1 MGEHEQPFGS
11 GPNGEIRPVPP
22 GAQEAADTYDAKY
35 GDEIDPNKYG
45 PSGEYR
51 TMAVGDATRDMAR
64 SELED
69 RNAVE
74 KLGQLASEP
83 GEEASAE
90 LREYIKSLGS
100 DFGSYT
106 YTQEDGDY
114 FVYHHFVDL
123 SNDRV
128 LYFNFGGY
136 GISLGDVETLTPAQ
150 ADAKKEE
157 IDAMPEISFDK
168 EPGDNK

>member
-1 MGEHEQPFGS
+1 MSEHEQPFGS
-11 GPNGEIRPVPP
+11 GPGGEVRPVPA
-22 GAQEAADTYDAKY
+22 GAQEAADAYEAKY
-35 GDEIDPNKYG
+35 GDEIDPNKHG

-51 TMAVGDATRDMAR
+51 ATGEFARDQAR

-74 KLGQLASEP
+74 KLGELAGQP
-83 GEEASAE
+83 GEDASAE
-90 LREYIKSLGS
+90 LREYVKSLNS
-100 DFGSYT
+100 EFGSYT

-128 LYFNFGGY
+128 LYFNYGGY
-136 GISLGDVETLTPAQ
+136 GISLMDVETLTPAQ
-150 ADAKKEE
+150 ADAKKDE
-157 IDAMPEISFDK
+157 IDSMPEISFNE
-168 EPGDNK
+168 EPGDNS